1 VELLDFSVCRNTLI
15 INNIFAKNYVRA
27 IVSEN
32 DEPEMKSFSLK
43 VSLPVPF
50 SLIFPL
56 LMPVVC
62 SGIFYF
68 LRSQEV
74 PLSFTC
80 MLTVNNDKEILPV
93 VTSIAVG
100 SVVGSSV
107 LICFFSKK
115 SVLLLIL
122 FDLIPG
128 IY

>member
-1 VELLDFSVCRNTLI
+1 MELLAISVRRNILI

-27 IVSEN
+27 NISEN
-32 DEPEMKSFSLK
+32 DEPETKSFPLK
-43 VSLPVPF
+43 VNLPVPF

-68 LRSQEV
+68 LLSQEV

-93 VTSIAVG
+93 VTSIAVRVC
-100 SVVGSSV
+100 SR
-107 LICFFSKK
+107 
-115 SVLLLIL
+115 
-122 FDLIPG
+122 
-128 IY
+128 